1 MLHKT
6 FIVLSIFPLLFS
18 LAHAQEKTVSVA
30 TLEDYAPF
38 CFTTQPI
45 NSLEQIPPGS
55 DSAAL
60 KGYSWDV
67 LRASFHRMNYS
78 IELNVSPWAR
88 AIKLVSAGN
97 KDILFPTGKNSE
109 RQKIFLYSKEP
120 INQANFRIYVRQDSP
135 IVWSGLESI
144 KGLTIGQRR
153 GFNFGDKWNNLKKVH
168 KLKLNST
175 LQGFKMLDAGRV
187 DGIVSYEFITDYA
200 LKNAGWKNTY
210 KKLPVFDSTA
220 EYLVAL
226 KSNPRAQEI
235 LNDFDEGKRHLI
247 KTGELKK
254 IEDHWFQSPN

>member
-1 MLHKT
+1 MIYKT
-6 FIVLSIFPLLFS
+6 IAVLLMFPILFS
-18 LAHAQEKTVSVA
+18 LAQASDKTVSVA

-45 NSLEQIPPGS
+45 SSTEKIPPGN
-55 DSAAL
+55 DSVSL
-60 KGYSWDV
+60 KGYSWDI
-67 LRASFHRMNYS
+67 LRASFHLMDYS

-88 AIKLVSAGN
+88 AMKLVSAGN

-109 RQKIFLYSKEP
+109 RQKTFIYSKEP
-120 INQANFRIYVRQDSP
+120 INRANFRIYVRHNSP
-135 IVWSGLESI
+135 IEWKGLESM
-144 KGLTIGQRR
+144 KGLTIGERR
-153 GFNFGDKWNNLKKVH
+153 GFNYGDKWNSLEGVN
-168 KLKLNST
+168 KLKLDST

-226 KSNPRAQEI
+226 RSNPRAQQ
-235 LNDFDEGKRHLI
+235 LLDDFDEGKKQLI
-247 KTGELKK
+247 EQGGLKR
-254 IEDHWFQSPN
+254 IQDHWFQSR